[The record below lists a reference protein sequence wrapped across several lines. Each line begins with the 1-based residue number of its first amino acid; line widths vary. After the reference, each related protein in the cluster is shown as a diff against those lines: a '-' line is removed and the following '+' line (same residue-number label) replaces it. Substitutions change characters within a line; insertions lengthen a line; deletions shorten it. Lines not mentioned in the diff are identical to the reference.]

1 MIFKRAE
8 FFNFKVQFPL
18 WITLLVPYL
27 RNLSLTQGHKAFSSI
42 FSSVR
47 LTILS
52 FIFTSLI
59 HFHLTFVYDAKY
71 ESKLIFFFCI
81 RISKCSSIV
90 RLLFFHWSDFA
101 LSSKIKYPYTWVYFW
116 ILYFAPLTYLSI
128 FMPIPHCR
136 EYHSFRISFENGWCW
151 FSNFVFFSKVV
162 LAILDALRFDRYI
175 STKKLAEIW
184 WGLN

>member
-1 MIFKRAE
+1 MDHAFGTVFKKPFPYSRPQSFLLYIFFCTFNNLE
-8 FFNFKVQFPL
+8 FYIYVFDPFSLNFCIWCKIWIKV
-18 WITLLVPYL
+18 
-27 RNLSLTQGHKAFSSI
+27 N
-42 FSSVR
+42 
-47 LTILS
+47 
-52 FIFTSLI
+52 
-59 HFHLTFVYDAKY
+59 
-71 ESKLIFFFCI
+71 FFFCI